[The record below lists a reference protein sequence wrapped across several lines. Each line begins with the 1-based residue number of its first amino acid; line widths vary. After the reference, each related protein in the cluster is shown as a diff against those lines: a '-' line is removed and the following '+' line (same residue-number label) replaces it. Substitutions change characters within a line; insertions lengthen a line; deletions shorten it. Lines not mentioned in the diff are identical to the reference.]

1 MSILKTAQTNLE
13 NAKIAKQ
20 VNDDMM
26 REEVAK
32 EMAQKAARS
41 LAASEYAN
49 RDIGYGISAREMAAY
64 YGVPVNELSNV
75 LQQQDNAH
83 LFRGSFVND
92 STPSSDEIINK
103 YAADKRAY
111 IDNAIAKNREYIANK
126 VASERFGDTPGADGK
141 YRLESPT
148 TGGSDEY
155 GTSIVSDVIGKVQ
168 DYFINRPRIS
178 ANEYNDNIDKSLAAE
193 WMKSYKGQ

>member
-13 NAKIAKQ
+13 NAKKAKQ
-20 VNDDMM
+20 LDDSMR
-26 REEVAK
+26 REEMDRMAK
-32 EMAQKAARS
+32 EIEQNAARS

-49 RDIGYGISAREMAAY
+49 RNIGYGITAKEMAAH
-64 YGVPVNELSNV
+64 YGIPVNELSNV

-103 YAADKRAY
+103 YAADKRVY
-111 IDNAIAKNREYIANK
+111 IDNAIAKNREYNANRN
-126 VASERFGDTPGADGK
+126 VRQPRMPSGSDAAFYAADGIDVYK
-141 YRLESPT
+141 DYDRDM
-148 TGGSDEY
+148 DEFSKAQALTKMY
-155 GTSIVSDVIGKVQ
+155 
-168 DYFINRPRIS
+168 
-178 ANEYNDNIDKSLAAE
+178 EDNIDKSLAAE